1 MKLRSLSIWTNLE
14 MRLKDLAYTIA
25 SLLSVCKHLRILEV
39 ESDDLIACIER
50 KLKIS
55 IPSLDHLHLHIST
68 NYRIPYANDLS
79 MLFPNISYLSTGH
92 QVCHLDINLANSI
105 LHFIK
110 TFPRLRRLR
119 FNDSIYMCPY
129 DMTHLSE
136 DYVVQFLDNS
146 EPIRSR
152 KSLVRC
158 YHGDYDRNR
167 IVIWF

>member
-1 MKLRSLSIWTNLE
+1 MKLRSLSIWTNLK
-14 MRLKDLAYTIA
+14 MPLKDLAYTIA
-25 SLLSVCKHLRILEV
+25 SLLSVCTHLRILEV

-119 FNDSIYMCPY
+119 FNDDTVYGFFNMAHRSN
-129 DMTHLSE
+129 
-136 DYVVQFLDNS
+136 DYVLEFLWNS
-146 EPIRSR
+146 EPIRSS
-152 KSLVRC
+152 KSLIDCCCR
-158 YHGDYDRNR
+158 HQIG
-167 IVIWF
+167 IWF